1 MPTLYTFVTCPFQ
14 DSDAS
19 EGNLQTFS
27 RSQHLEGVGL
37 DHVLPDMHSV
47 STGSKQSDDGGIPPL
62 AWQEGSASIP
72 EGFSNESG
80 GGQGEIVISE
90 REGLLTDFSG
100 EVVVEEFQ
108 VDAATEEA
116 KWQQF
121 KSEFTD
127 ILQSSEHH
135 MEEEEAQRSRQEEGA
150 RAMRQQLLID
160 AITAMHSAAGRQT
173 ESKQNQEHLE
183 TQSTENHS
191 DMNGVVHVKPSG
203 TGVLPASTNAQPHRQ
218 RDILSI
224 SRLETICESDLD
236 RMLEQVESEA
246 QSRAARGESPIV
258 QRNRQKGAPPTLPIV
273 HTSAESGNALLMK
286 GLEELNQKQLEVTVS
301 VGTSTFSDTTTTQRG
316 ILQYIIKCNKSGRK
330 CI

>member
-1 MPTLYTFVTCPFQ
+1 MPTLYTFITWPFQ

-27 RSQHLEGVGL
+27 RSQHLEVVGL
-37 DHVLPDMHSV
+37 DHVLPDLHSV
-47 STGSKQSDDGGIPPL
+47 SMGGKQSDDGGTLPL
-62 AWQEGSASIP
+62 AWQKGSASIP
-72 EGFSNESG
+72 EGFSDESG
-80 GGQGEIVISE
+80 SGQGEIVISE
-90 REGLLTDFSG
+90 REGLLTEISD

-108 VDAATEEA
+108 LDAASEEA

-191 DMNGVVHVKPSG
+191 DMSGVVHVKPSG

-258 QRNRQKGAPPTLPIV
+258 QRNRQEGAPPTLPIV
-273 HTSAESGNALLMK
+273 HTSSESGNALLMK
-286 GLEELNQKQLEVTVS
+286 ELEELNQKQLGVTVS
-301 VGTSTFSDTTTTQRG
+301 VGTSTFSDTTTAQQG
-316 ILQYIIKCNKSGRK
+316 ILQYIIKCTKSGRK

>member
-1 MPTLYTFVTCPFQ
+1 MPTLYTFITWLFQ

-37 DHVLPDMHSV
+37 DHVLPDLHSV
-47 STGSKQSDDGGIPPL
+47 SMGGKQSDDGGTLPL
-62 AWQEGSASIP
+62 AWQKGSASIP
-72 EGFSNESG
+72 EGFSDESG
-80 GGQGEIVISE
+80 SGQGEIVISE
-90 REGLLTDFSG
+90 REGLLTEISE

-108 VDAATEEA
+108 LDAASEEA

-127 ILQSSEHH
+127 ILQGSEHH
-135 MEEEEAQRSRQEEGA
+135 MEEEEAQQSRQEEGA

-173 ESKQNQEHLE
+173 ESKQNLEHLE
-183 TQSTENHS
+183 TQSAENHS
-191 DMNGVVHVKPSG
+191 DMSGVAKPSG
-203 TGVLPASTNAQPHRQ
+203 TGVLPASTNSQPHRQ

-258 QRNRQKGAPPTLPIV
+258 QHNRQEGAPPTVPIV
-273 HTSAESGNALLMK
+273 HTSSESGNALLMK
-286 GLEELNQKQLEVTVS
+286 ELEELNQKQLEVTVS
-301 VGTSTFSDTTTTQRG
+301 VGTSTFSDTTTAQQG
-316 ILQYIIKCNKSGRK
+316 ILQCIIKCTKSGRK